1 MRVDSKV
8 CELAAL
14 FLGDHFEPDDERTL
28 ALAESLQFSIEE
40 WIDAEKARIGAE
52 EYPDPRT
59 DEDWK
64 RHAE

>member
-14 FLGDHFEPDDERTL
+14 FLADHFEPDDERTL
-28 ALAESLQFSIEE
+28 ALAEHLQFSIED
-40 WIDAEKARIGAE
+40 WIDSEKARVGAE